1 MKQDFKFHETTIR
14 VRYAETDQ
22 MGVVYY
28 ANYLVWFEV
37 ARTEY
42 FRNLGIE
49 YSGLEK
55 KGIYLVVAEANCR
68 YKAPLKYD
76 DQIRMVTILS
86 YIKSSSLGFKYEIFL
101 GDRLIAIGSTTHA
114 FVNKEKKPVKI
125 PPEVFQALG
134 R

>member
-68 YKAPLKYD
+68 YKVPLKYD

>member
-134 R
+134 G